1 MAYSVLIW
9 KDHSVTPDKT
19 YSVKENSDGTIT
31 LTPSGKVIQQGTN
44 MSALNF
50 NNLETGV
57 LAANI
62 SAVEAMRVCN
72 LIQDDI
78 KGLKGI
84 VKTAT
89 LKSTTKFPF
98 NNSTLT
104 IGLTAEEVRHTKDYT
119 VIAEIVSH
127 TTGGVGEIVISDKL
141 LNGFKAAY
149 TGSASEVTINFYIQG
164 GI

>member
-19 YSVKENSDGTIT
+19 YSVQENPDGTIT
-31 LTPSGKVIQQGTN
+31 LTPSGKVVQQGTN
-44 MSALNF
+44 MSAVNF

-62 SAVEAMRVCN
+62 SAAEALRVCR

-78 KGLKGI
+78 TGLKGI
-84 VKTAT
+84 VKTVALT
-89 LKSTTKFPF
+89 NRMDYPF
-98 NNSTLT
+98 NNSVKTVALT
-104 IGLTAEEVRHTKDYT
+104 SEEVRRTKDYT

-127 TTGGVGEIVISDKL
+127 TTGGVGDIVISDKL
-141 LNGFKAAY
+141 VNGFKVAY
-149 TGSASEVTINFYIQG
+149 TGSTSEVTLNLYVQG
-164 GI
+164 GM